1 MLEIRNLSKSLGE
14 NPVLKHCSLKIEEG
28 KVFGLVGVNGA
39 GKSTLLR
46 CIAGIFRPEEGEIL
60 IDGEPVYENEK
71 IKKQILFI
79 SDDPYY
85 PINATVLTLKNFY
98 QTFYD
103 WDEERFQR
111 YFSIFDLPLN
121 KPINNFSKGMKR
133 QVFILISLAIM
144 PKYLILDES
153 FDGLDPLMRL
163 NFKKALTEVLEEGK
177 MTVVIASH
185 SLRELEDICD
195 AFGILENGSIQ
206 TFGDLEAS
214 KNQIHKIQAAFKDEI
229 SEELFKDL
237 DVYYLKKVSHV
248 VTLVVRGDIEE
259 IKQYLQ
265 LLNPVLIDVLNVS
278 FEELFIYEIM
288 KKEGK
293 RYE

>member
-1 MLEIRNLSKSLGE
+1 MLEIKNISKSLGG
-14 NPVLKHCSLKIEEG
+14 NSVLKHCSLKIEDG

-46 CIAGIFRPEEGEIL
+46 CIAGIFQVEEGEIL

-85 PINATVLTLKNFY
+85 PLNATLTSLKKFY

-103 WDEERFQR
+103 WNEERFQEF
-111 YFSIFDLPLN
+111 YKIFNLPLD
-121 KPINNFSKGMKR
+121 KPINSFSKGMKR

-153 FDGLDPLMRL
+153 FDGLDPVMRL
-163 NFKKALTEVLEEGK
+163 NFKRALMEILADGK
-177 MTVVIASH
+177 MTVLISSH
-185 SLRELEDICD
+185 SLRECEEICD
-195 AFGILENGSIQ
+195 AFGILENGCIQ
-206 TFGDLEAS
+206 TSGDLEAL
-214 KNQIHKIQAAFKDEI
+214 KNQVHKIQLGFKDEI
-229 SEELFKDL
+229 SKELFKDL
-237 DVYYLKKVSHV
+237 DLLYFKKVSHI

-259 IKQYLQ
+259 IKQYLK
-265 LLNPVLIDVLNVS
+265 LLNPILMDVLNVS

-288 KKEGK
+288 KKEGNF
-293 RYE
+293 YE